1 MLCRPYTIWSRA
13 ERKKIYE
20 TVHNIDYPIH
30 TNIRYDNG
38 NYKSFFFQPV
48 TGLMGPTL
56 VTYLVSRKEDVD
68 FSCFKSVTITGS
80 KIFPELL
87 AKFKV

>member
-1 MLCRPYTIWSRA
+1 
-13 ERKKIYE
+13 
-20 TVHNIDYPIH
+20 
-30 TNIRYDNG
+30 
-38 NYKSFFFQPV
+38 
-48 TGLMGPTL
+48 MGPTL

-87 AKFKV
+87 AKFKVRLTRIIVLNMRCFINFVEVL